1 MLRTRIGRIGV
12 AAIAGGALVIGLTA
26 SAASAQDAQAIY
38 AKNCTMCHGVAGKG
52 DGPAGK
58 ALKPPP
64 GDFKTSLAG
73 KSDADL
79 TALIKDGSKVEG
91 KKHAAFGGKVADDQI
106 AGLVKYIKELAA
118 K

>member
-12 AAIAGGALVIGLTA
+12 AAIAGGALVIGVTA
-26 SAASAQDAQAIY
+26 SAASAQDAQTLY
-38 AKNCTMCHGVAGKG
+38 TKNCTMCHGAGGKG

-79 TALIKDGSKVEG
+79 EKLIKEGSKVEG
-91 KKHAAFGGKVADDQI
+91 KKHSAFGGKVTDDQI

>member
-1 MLRTRIGRIGV
+1 MLRTRTVRVGV

-26 SAASAQDAQAIY
+26 SAASAQEAQALY

-79 TALIKDGSKVEG
+79 AKLLKEGSKVEG
-91 KKHAAFGGKVADDQI
+91 KKHAAFGGKVPDDQI

>member
-1 MLRTRIGRIGV
+1 MLRTRTVRIGV
-12 AAIAGGALVIGLTA
+12 AAIAGGALLVGITA
-26 SAASAQDAQAIY
+26 SAARADESAALY
-38 AKNCTMCHGVAGKG
+38 AKNCTMCHGAGGKG

-79 TALIKDGSKVEG
+79 AKLLKEGSKVEG
-91 KKHAAFGGKVADDQI
+91 KKHAAFGGKLTDEQI
-106 AGLVKYIKELAA
+106 TAMVTYIKGLAA

>member
-1 MLRTRIGRIGV
+1 MQRTRTVRIGV
-12 AAIAGGALVIGLTA
+12 AAIAGGALLVGLTA
-26 SAASAQDAQAIY
+26 SAARADESEALY
-38 AKNCTMCHGVAGKG
+38 AKNCTMCHGAGGKG

-79 TALIKDGSKVEG
+79 AKLLKEGSKVEG
-91 KKHAAFGGKVADDQI
+91 KKHAAFGGKLTDEQI
-106 AGLVKYIKELAA
+106 TAMVTYIKGLAA